1 MPHAAR
7 RRRAA
12 RPPPSS
18 LLRSSFRRDLRGSMQ
33 HSGDTLR
40 MSPAFFISYRT
51 PAGSGHQPSFGLA
64 WQRRGRQVCAKASC
78 IEGRQQARR
87 TRAQRQYF
95 HGRCGHEQSHERP
108 FFRTSSARASHSW
121 SSGMQMG
128 EEVRTRAIRRCCGRG
143 QSTPHACS
151 TAARWCF
158 PQARALVRAPSLCC
172 AHDSTFP
179 CLLCGACVG

>member
-18 LLRSSFRRDLRGSMQ
+18 LLRSSFRRDLRASMQ

-78 IEGRQQARR
+78 IEGHPQREGRGPKDSISTVGVA
-87 TRAQRQYF
+87 TNKATNDLFLGPRALVLLTLGAPVCR
-95 HGRCGHEQSHERP
+95 
-108 FFRTSSARASHSW
+108 W
-121 SSGMQMG
+121 G
-128 EEVRTRAIRRCCGRG
+128 EEVRTSAIRRCCGRG

-172 AHDSTFP
+172 AHDRTFP
-179 CLLCGACVG
+179 CLLCVARA

>member
-12 RPPPSS
+12 RRPPSS
-18 LLRSSFRRDLRGSMQ
+18 LLRSSFRRDLRASMQ

-78 IEGRQQARR
+78 IEGHPQRE

-95 HGRCGHEQSHERP
+95 KVGVATNKATNDLFLGPRALVLLTLGAPVCRWGGG
-108 FFRTSSARASHSW
+108 SAHKRHQAVLRAGAEHP
-121 SSGMQMG
+121 
-128 EEVRTRAIRRCCGRG
+128 TRLQHCRSVVLPASAGTG
-143 QSTPHACS
+143 
-151 TAARWCF
+151 
-158 PQARALVRAPSLCC
+158 ARALAVLC
-172 AHDSTFP
+172 S
-179 CLLCGACVG
+179 